1 MAMSFKIISKLFK
14 KEDPEETSPKG
25 QKEVSP
31 SFEAEKKALAQKQK
45 ADRSADLKNEERD
58 YRRRNALYLR
68 VSAYQKIHSKEKKK
82 APEGVF
88 LSAQHLNKIYANR
101 VSAVT
106 DFTLDIQEGEFLVLV
121 GPSGCGKS
129 TTLRMIAG
137 LEDITS
143 GDLFIDGQ
151 YANKQEPKDR
161 GAALVFQSYALYP
174 HMTVYENL
182 AFGLSH
188 LPKKEIE
195 ARIQA
200 AAEMLQIT
208 EFLHRKPTQLSG
220 GQCQRVALGRA
231 VVRHAKVFLLD
242 EPLSNLDAKL
252 RVQMRSELV
261 KLHGQ
266 LRNTMIYVT
275 HDQTEAMTMADRIV
289 VLNYGRIQQIG
300 TPREVYDKPANLF
313 VATFMGSPTMNILPA
328 HYGNGL
334 LTFGDRFTLKLS
346 ASQIAL
352 RDAFYAQE
360 SKRLAQRIEFD
371 RHKLALTHQELGK
384 EEPRDYQKDL
394 EEATQE
400 LEEAS
405 AAETTQSQDLFF
417 GLRPEDMAFEKD
429 GVQGIPATIE
439 VSELLGS
446 EYSLHF
452 HQSQQEVV
460 ARVPSSVPLKSG
472 EKGTLSF
479 DLRRCHLFDKASKRI
494 IF

>member
-1 MAMSFKIISKLFK
+1 MPLKIISELFK
-14 KEDPEETSPKG
+14 KKDPEETSPKG
-25 QKEVSP
+25 KKETSP
-31 SFEAEKKALAQKQK
+31 SFEAEKKALAQKLK

-58 YRRRNALYLR
+58 YRRRNDLYLR

-101 VSAVT
+101 VSAVM

-188 LPKKEIE
+188 LPKNEIE
-195 ARIQA
+195 ARIQV

-231 VVRHAKVFLLD
+231 VVRHAKIFLLD

-289 VLNYGRIQQIG
+289 VLNLGKIQQTG

-328 HYGNGL
+328 HYENGF
-334 LTFGDRFTLKLS
+334 LTFADKFRLELS
-346 ASQIAL
+346 AAQIVL
-352 RDAFYAQE
+352 HDAFYLHE
-360 SKRLAQRIEFD
+360 ITSLTRRIEFD
-371 RHKLALTHQELGK
+371 RQKLALAPGEFEK
-384 EEPRDYQKDL
+384 EEPRDYQRDL
-394 EEATQE
+394 EEATRE
-400 LEEAS
+400 REEAS
-405 AAETTQSQDLFF
+405 LVGKIKIHDLFF
-417 GLRPEDMAFEKD
+417 GLRPEDIAFGKGGD
-429 GVQGIPATIE
+429 RGIPVTIE
-439 VSELLGS
+439 VAELLGS

-452 HQSQQEVV
+452 HLFQQEIV
-460 ARVPSSVPLKSG
+460 ARVPSSIPLQSG
-472 EKGTLSF
+472 DKGTLGF
-479 DLRRCHLFDKASKRI
+479 DFQRGHLFDGISKRI